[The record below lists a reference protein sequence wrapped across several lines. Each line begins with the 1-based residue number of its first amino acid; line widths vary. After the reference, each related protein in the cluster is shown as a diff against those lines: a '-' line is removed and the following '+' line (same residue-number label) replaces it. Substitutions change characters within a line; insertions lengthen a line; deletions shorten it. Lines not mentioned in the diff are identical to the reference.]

1 MLPVSQNCPLLGQV
15 YLPKSQKNGPTCKKH
30 LSNMIIRP
38 PRHWFLRLFVWHG
51 SVLPSIMFRLS
62 LNLLMS
68 LAAILC
74 LPWYETLGVKLTLA
88 PFSLLGVSIAI
99 FLGFRNSVAYS
110 RYIEARQLW
119 GGLLIACRTLQ
130 SQMMAVCPGEA
141 PRVTALLLAF
151 CYSLKHQLRHSDPRP
166 DLERLLGED
175 AEDILSR
182 RAPTNMVQLRLSQW
196 LAERRR
202 SGEMSDVV
210 YAHMDTT
217 LLQLSQVVGGCER
230 IVSMPIPFAYGLLLH
245 RTVYL
250 FCSLLP
256 FALVVDL
263 HYMTLLVSGF
273 ISYTFLSLDTLA
285 EELEMPFGY
294 ANNHLPMDA
303 MCTNIEINLL
313 EMNNQTQLPDTPMP
327 DAHYRLT

>member
-1 MLPVSQNCPLLGQV
+1 MLPVSQNCPLLVQV

-119 GGLLIACRTLQ
+119 GGGGRRFKSDRRLI
-130 SQMMAVCPGEA
+130 
-141 PRVTALLLAF
+141 
-151 CYSLKHQLRHSDPRP
+151 
-166 DLERLLGED
+166 
-175 AEDILSR
+175 I
-182 RAPTNMVQLRLSQW
+182 
-196 LAERRR
+196 
-202 SGEMSDVV
+202 
-210 YAHMDTT
+210 
-217 LLQLSQVVGGCER
+217 
-230 IVSMPIPFAYGLLLH
+230 
-245 RTVYL
+245 
-250 FCSLLP
+250 
-256 FALVVDL
+256 
-263 HYMTLLVSGF
+263 F
-273 ISYTFLSLDTLA
+273 I
-285 EELEMPFGY
+285 
-294 ANNHLPMDA
+294 NR
-303 MCTNIEINLL
+303 
-313 EMNNQTQLPDTPMP
+313 NQTKIIKF
-327 DAHYRLT
+327 